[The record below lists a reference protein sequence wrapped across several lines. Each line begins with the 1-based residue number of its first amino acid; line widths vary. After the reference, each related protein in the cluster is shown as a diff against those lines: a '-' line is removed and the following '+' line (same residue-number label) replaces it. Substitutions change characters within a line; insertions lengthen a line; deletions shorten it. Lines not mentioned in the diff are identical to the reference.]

1 MKFLSTLVGTA
12 ALFVALAGSAHAAT
26 TNVRIGNEAT
36 PGRLMT
42 ATASGAVMMLPQA
55 ESGRSQVWVKAGTNP
70 GFATFRSALT
80 AQCLTARGTFEFPV
94 VRLQTCSGN
103 ASQQW
108 RTDADGMIYSRSMS
122 FALETVGYTVGLG
135 ERTGAPNQRWI
146 QKPF

>member
-1 MKFLSTLVGTA
+1 
-12 ALFVALAGSAHAAT
+12 
-26 TNVRIGNEAT
+26 
-36 PGRLMT
+36 
-42 ATASGAVMMLPQA
+42 MMLPQV

-146 QKPF
+146 EKPF